1 MLAQYPQDLQVL
13 GINFREGRGILHV
26 KKYGEGTGKWEVF
39 VYVEDHTGKKKLK
52 HKRGF
57 KTKREAVAWGE
68 QFKLQQSSN
77 LDMSFHAFWELYQ
90 ADMAQRLRENTFR
103 TKEYIVELKILPY
116 FGGRKIMDIK
126 AADIRKWQNQLMKE
140 GYAPT
145 YLKTINN
152 QLSAIFNYAV
162 KYYDL
167 PKNPC
172 VQAGSM
178 GKSQAES
185 MKFWTQEEF
194 GLFIECVKDKP
205 VSYMAFKTLFWTG
218 IRIGELLALTVGD
231 FSAEDKTLRINKS
244 YQRINGKDVVTEPKT
259 EKSKRVITLPDF
271 LIEEMKVYISRLYGM
286 METDK
291 LFMVTKSYLEH
302 EMLRG
307 VELSGVKKIRLH
319 DLRHSHASLLI
330 SKLGAQPLMVAQRLG
345 HEKIQTTLNTYSHL
359 YPNQARDLADQLN
372 GLNEKDSDEEGID
385 YARKT

>member
-1 MLAQYPQDLQVL
+1 M
-13 GINFREGRGILHV
+13 HV
-26 KKYGEGTGKWEVF
+26 KKYGEGAGKWEVF

-77 LDMSFHAFWELYQ
+77 LDMSFQAFWELYRT
-90 ADMAQRLRENTFR
+90 DMAQRLRENTFR

-116 FGGRKIMDIK
+116 FGRRKIMDIK

-178 GKSQAES
+178 GKSRAES

-194 GLFIECVKDKP
+194 GLFAECVKDKS

-218 IRIGELLALTVGD
+218 IRVGELLALTLGD

-259 EKSKRVITLPDF
+259 EKSKRVIPLPDF
-271 LIEEMKVYISRLYGM
+271 LVEEMRDYTSRLYGM
-286 METDK
+286 TETDR

-302 EMLRG
+302 EMIRG

-372 GLNEKDSDEEGID
+372 GLNEEDLDEEATD

>member
-1 MLAQYPQDLQVL
+1 MH
-13 GINFREGRGILHV
+13 I
-26 KKYGEGTGKWEVF
+26 KKYGEGAGKWEVF
-39 VYVEDHTGKKKLK
+39 VYVEDYTGKKKLK

-68 QFKLQQSSN
+68 QLKLQQESN
-77 LDMSFHAFWELYQ
+77 LDMSFQAFWELYRD
-90 ADMAQRLRENTFR
+90 DMTQRLRENTFQ

-116 FGGRKIMDIK
+116 FDKRKMTDIK
-126 AADIRKWQNQLMKE
+126 AADIRKWQNKLMQE

-145 YLKTINN
+145 YLKTIHN

-172 VQAGSM
+172 VQAGSIGM
-178 GKSQAES
+178 SQAEA

-194 GLFIECVKDKP
+194 EQFVECVKDKP

-218 IRIGELLALTVGD
+218 VRIGELLALTLGD
-231 FSAEDKTLRINKS
+231 YNAGEKTIQINKS
-244 YQRINGKDVVTEPKT
+244 YQRIKGKDVVTEPKT

-271 LIEEMKVYISRLYGM
+271 LVEEMNDYISRLYGM
-286 METDK
+286 MESDR

-319 DLRHSHASLLI
+319 DLRHPYVKPTTKKFITFFEVFRAAS
-330 SKLGAQPLMVAQRLG
+330 
-345 HEKIQTTLNTYSHL
+345 
-359 YPNQARDLADQLN
+359 
-372 GLNEKDSDEEGID
+372 
-385 YARKT
+385 